1 MRLDE
6 LGKDGAGVVVSQVV
20 STPYS
25 ASRPITREF
34 IDTIGKGGNK
44 VQPNFSSMEGF
55 LAAKLFAEG
64 LRRAGSRA
72 TRESF
77 ISGME
82 AIGETSLGGFQVSL
96 SASNHVASRYAE
108 LSMLTGDGK
117 VRT

>member
-1 MRLDE
+1 MTNQID
-6 LGKDGAGVVVSQVV
+6 SQLLTTVLQLL
-20 STPYS
+20 T
-25 ASRPITREF
+25 TEC
-34 IDTIGKGGNK
+34 
-44 VQPNFSSMEGF
+44 SSG
-55 LAAKLFAEG
+55 FAEG

-82 AIGETSLGGFQVSL
+82 AIGETSLGGFQVAL